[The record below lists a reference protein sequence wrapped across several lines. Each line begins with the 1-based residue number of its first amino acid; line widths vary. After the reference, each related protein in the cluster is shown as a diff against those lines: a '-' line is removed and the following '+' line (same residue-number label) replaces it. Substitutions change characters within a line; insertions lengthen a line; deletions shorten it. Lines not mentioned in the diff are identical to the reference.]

1 MNESQMLLYKS
12 LENAILLLY
21 LKIVI
26 AFLCFPEINMFS
38 KDSKGKMKKISP
50 GIPIV
55 GTSLQ
60 LLIQNVSVVG

>member
-1 MNESQMLLYKS
+1 MLLYKS

-38 KDSKGKMKKISP
+38 KDSKGKIQKDTSWYSP
-50 GIPIV
+50 CGNFPSAIN
-55 GTSLQ
+55 TKM
-60 LLIQNVSVVG
+60 SV

>member
-1 MNESQMLLYKS
+1 MNDSQILSYKS

-38 KDSKGKMKKISP
+38 KDSKGKMQKD
-50 GIPIV
+50 
-55 GTSLQ
+55 TSWYSRGSFPLA
-60 LLIQNVSVVG
+60 INTKMSV